1 MNNKIY
7 IKLAISIS
15 FAFAFLF
22 FTLIHPI
29 YLFDTDDWGNMAL
42 SRPLYPSLQTY
53 NPSKVLP
60 EVLIPLIS
68 LVSVKLLYPFTNDY
82 TFSVS
87 TGLTLCYILFIFTYI
102 FAIFKFIK
110 YNLLSFTNSDD
121 INSPKLSVFASFFL
135 ILIVFF
141 HFSSIQSDQYLFY
154 EVNATCIYHYTIPTI
169 LNISLLLFFVC
180 KYDFFRNFLEI
191 DSYLK
196 KFLICFLIYMSIF
209 SNLLVNTHLFFFAI
223 ISLTNNLIVKIK
235 NNQTINI
242 FNTIQ
247 KEFLSFYIL
256 ILFCCAAF
264 FEANGLRANS
274 VGSSHIFNLD
284 NIVNSLATFFSQT
297 LFLPEI
303 KLTVFLTSVIL
314 FANLIAIFIFFRKQ
328 NTECR
333 SKAIC
338 LLKKESLLFT
348 ILFCIILWQ
357 ICITVKTG
365 VAYQFRMSAVLSWYS
380 ILLLIFIL
388 TVVYL
393 FSLSNKILYVL
404 LLLVVVLFYS
414 QLLCTRPYKEINFVP
429 YTQVHSI
436 ELFTNSLVE
445 EIVATDKNGVS
456 SLEIHVP
463 LFKSSSADNFP
474 FAVYAD
480 DAIVLCLLRQGLIKN
495 RIKIKIVPDANVN
508 KKFSIPVEYN
518 APYVNL

>member
-82 TFSVS
+82 TFSSS

-121 INSPKLSVFASFFL
+121 INTPKLSVFASFFL

-196 KFLICFLIYMSIF
+196 KFLSNYSEPYRPKIMSGVP
-209 SNLLVNTHLFFFAI
+209 S
-223 ISLTNNLIVKIK
+223 K
-235 NNQTINI
+235 
-242 FNTIQ
+242 
-247 KEFLSFYIL
+247 
-256 ILFCCAAF
+256 AAF
-264 FEANGLRANS
+264 NALTAFMP
-274 VGSSHIFNLD
+274 FF
-284 NIVNSLATFFSQT
+284 LA
-297 LFLPEI
+297 
-303 KLTVFLTSVIL
+303 
-314 FANLIAIFIFFRKQ
+314 
-328 NTECR
+328 
-333 SKAIC
+333 
-338 LLKKESLLFT
+338 
-348 ILFCIILWQ
+348 
-357 ICITVKTG
+357 
-365 VAYQFRMSAVLSWYS
+365 
-380 ILLLIFIL
+380 
-388 TVVYL
+388 
-393 FSLSNKILYVL
+393 
-404 LLLVVVLFYS
+404 
-414 QLLCTRPYKEINFVP
+414 VP
-429 YTQVHSI
+429 M
-436 ELFTNSLVE
+436 
-445 EIVATDKNGVS
+445 
-456 SLEIHVP
+456 
-463 LFKSSSADNFP
+463 
-474 FAVYAD
+474 
-480 DAIVLCLLRQGLIKN
+480 
-495 RIKIKIVPDANVN
+495 
-508 KKFSIPVEYN
+508 
-518 APYVNL
+518 

>member
-1 MNNKIY
+1 MNNNIN

-15 FAFAFLF
+15 FAFVFLF

-121 INSPKLSVFASFFL
+121 INTPKLSVFASFFL
-135 ILIVFF
+135 IIIVFF
-141 HFSSIQSDQYLFY
+141 HFVSIQSDQYLFY
-154 EVNATCIYHYTIPTI
+154 EINVTCIYHYTIPTI
-169 LNISLLLFFVC
+169 LNISLLLFFIC
-180 KYDFFRNFLEI
+180 KYESFRTFWEI
-191 DSYLK
+191 DNYFK

-247 KEFLSFYIL
+247 KEFLCFYIL

-303 KLTVFLTSVIL
+303 KITVFLTSVIL
-314 FANLIAIFIFFRKQ
+314 FANLIAIFYVFTKQ

-445 EIVATDKNGVS
+445 EIVAADKNGVS

-474 FAVYAD
+474 FAVYGGTP
-480 DAIVLCLLRQGLIKN
+480 IEHCLFRQGLIKKS
-495 RIKIKIVPDANVN
+495 IKIEIVPDLNVN
-508 KKFSIPVEYN
+508 KKFSIPYVYSE
-518 APYVNL
+518 PYVNL